1 MNNYLSE
8 IVSGK
13 NLSHDEMKILM
24 REIMDGSLLPNLVS
38 GILAALATKGE
49 TIEEITAAT
58 EVLRENYKA
67 VNFKDDSDIVD
78 TCGTGG
84 DGLKTFNISTC
95 SAFVAAGAGVRVAK
109 HGGRSISSS
118 SGSADVLEKLGVNV
132 SIDSKKM
139 KEMVEKIGIGFMFA
153 PNFHPAMKNVAP
165 IRKDLGI
172 RTIFNLLG
180 PLANP
185 ANARRQVIGVYKK
198 NLTEVFAKVLK
209 NLGSKKILVVHGA
222 DGMDE
227 ISMSGT
233 TFVSELSEDSI
244 KNYAINPEMFNLKSQ
259 PNDFLYAEDVFS
271 SKNIILKILQ
281 NEDVPAKNIVLLNA
295 AAAIYVADKAESL
308 KDAIYLALK
317 SIESG
322 AALSKLEDLVKE
334 SNE

>member
-24 REIMDGSLLPNLVS
+24 REMMDGSLLPNLVS

-67 VNFKDDSDIVD
+67 VNFKDDFDIVD

-132 SIDSKKM
+132 TIDSKKM

-185 ANARRQVIGVYKK
+185 ANAKRQVIGVYKK

-244 KNYAINPEMFNLKSQ
+244 KNYKINPEMFNLKSHA
-259 PNDFLYAEDVFS
+259 NDFLYAEDVFS
-271 SKNIILKILQ
+271 SKDIILKILQ
-281 NEDVPAKNIVLLNA
+281 NEDIPAKNIVLLNA

-322 AALSKLEDLVKE
+322 AALSKLEDLIKE